1 VGRLAPFRSP
11 EPADVRIARAARRFI
26 AFQLAPGGR
35 IGCESDRGSDY
46 RRCFGAGCGARGQAV
61 TYWNEVVIFSDNL
74 QTYIGRH
81 IGKGDLVHARGRIRQ
96 SRFERNGE
104 TVYTVDLICNQ
115 FARLA
120 AAPEKPESTPEP
132 RAPIGDDEIPY

>member
-1 VGRLAPFRSP
+1 MKNVAEFT
-11 EPADVRIARAARRFI
+11 II
-26 AFQLAPGGR
+26 GR
-35 IGCESDRGSDY
+35 IGNIKKVGSTTRLNIAANYPFKDAN
-46 RRCFGAGCGARGQAV
+46 GEWQDQ
-61 TYWNEVVIFSDNL
+61 TYWNEVVIFSDTM
-74 QTYIGRH
+74 QTYISRH

-120 AAPEKPESTPEP
+120 AAPERPESNPEP
-132 RAPIGDDEIPY
+132 RAPIAEDEIPY